1 MRIRILLL
9 CLIPFCSLA
18 QDEKPENPNL
28 TELSGKWEEKM
39 RLKKK
44 KELEFQDTLRLEIRT
59 DGFMMMRYN
68 IGPTLMGEAYRKG
81 NSVYFKNRVL
91 EVVEQTK
98 GTLKLRDDDGTH
110 IFTQVDEFNQ
120 SPVDKKMPQ
129 VESGRLYT
137 RHQEELVGKWTC
149 YKKTDPSYDK
159 QRFYIKTLNLKEKR
173 NEKEYSGTIT
183 LQNMDSVF
191 TSDCRMF
198 LDKKSVRIHV
208 DADGRDMLLQTEMLL
223 ENEWVLVED
232 KATYYLKMLGK

>member
-1 MRIRILLL
+1 MRFLVILL
-9 CLIPFCSLA
+9 CLLSFQGLA
-18 QDEKPENPNL
+18 QDEKPENPNM

-68 IGPTLMGEAYRKG
+68 IGPTLLGEAYRKE

-91 EVVEQTK
+91 EVLELEN

-110 IFTQVDEFNQ
+110 VFNRVEEFNH
-120 SPVDKKMPQ
+120 SPVDKKIPQ
-129 VESGRLYT
+129 VESGKQYT

-149 YKKTDPSYDK
+149 YKKTDPKYDK
-159 QRFYIKTLNLKEKR
+159 QRFYIKTLNLKQKL
-173 NEKEYSGTIT
+173 NEKEYVGTIT

-191 TSDCRMF
+191 TSDCR
-198 LDKKSVRIHV
+198 LNVDKKTVRIQV
-208 DADGRDMLLQTEMLL
+208 QADGRTMVMETEMLL

-232 KATYYLKMLGK
+232 QATYYLKMLGK